1 MRASRGTSAL
11 QGATSINNIDN
22 FNETVKP
29 KKSTMFKNSRRGSVD
44 FDPVGKAVD
53 TLIDTFGKVGKKA
66 YNAVKKAGSFGEW
79 LKSMGD
85 SVKNMTSEQINKLF
99 NSAKSVETLNE
110 SFVKGTKKKLNT
122 IVNEKTGVT
131 AQKLQ
136 ATYDEM
142 TAEKTKLKYAQIFTR
157 KAYQQG
163 RADMKAELNKKYE
176 DIEKQRK
183 DLTNTWVKKLTIVQQ
198 SAIEKYL
205 TQLSHFKNPSN
216 S

>member
-29 KKSTMFKNSRRGSVD
+29 KTKLSLRSSRRGSVD

-79 LKSMGD
+79 LKSMGN
-85 SVKNMTSEQINKLF
+85 SVENMTSEQISKLF

-110 SFVKGTKKKLNT
+110 SFVKGTNKKLNT

-142 TAEKTKLKYAQIFTR
+142 TAEKTKLKYAQVFTR

-163 RADMKAELNKKYE
+163 RADMKAELNQKYE

-183 DLTNTWVKKLTIVQQ
+183 DLRDYVD
-198 SAIEKYL
+198 
-205 TQLSHFKNPSN
+205 
-216 S
+216 